1 MTERMLED
9 LRLRSQVIVDR
20 KIELQKKLNQIAE
33 ILGNFSMEQ
42 NVIFLKQI
50 LEIERAGKELIDEIN
65 DLLDAVSM
73 VRNAHSRRKKENIYV
88 T

>member
-9 LRLRSQVIVDR
+9 LRLKSQVIVDR

-73 VRNAHSRRKKENIYV
+73 VGNTHPRRKKENIYV